1 MTNEPE
7 VLFERRGEAGVIT
20 LNRPKALNALTHHMV
35 RLIHPQMLEWAADPA
50 ITRVVLKAAAE
61 RAFCAGGD
69 IRHIYDLGRAGRYDE
84 ALAFWREEYLLNHY
98 IGIYPKPY
106 VSLIDGI
113 CMGGGFGLSAHGA
126 YRVAGD
132 RYLFAMPEV
141 NIGLFPDVGGTYVL
155 PRLKAARGVYLALTG
170 ARIKAADAKAVGL
183 ATHVVPSAR
192 FAELE
197 DALCQ
202 GGDVASTLSAHA
214 AAPEPAPLDAHGDLI
229 ADAFGR
235 ADLGA
240 ILARLDVL
248 AAAEDE
254 AGAFARKA
262 ADAMRAACPT
272 SLAIT
277 MEQMRRGPS
286 LDLAGCLALEFRVVN
301 RVARGHDFYE
311 GVRAIL
317 VDKDN
322 TPRWEP
328 ARLQDVDP
336 AMIAAH
342 FAPIPHELP
351 LGAEMV
357 QAPA

>member
-1 MTNEPE
+1 MSSEAE
-7 VLFERRGEAGVIT
+7 VLFERRGEAGIIT
-20 LNRPKALNALTHHMV
+20 LNRPKALNALSHQMV
-35 RLIHPQMLEWAADPA
+35 RMIHPQLLEWADDPQV
-50 ITRVVLKAAAE
+50 TRVVLKAAGE
-61 RAFCAGGD
+61 KAFCAGGD
-69 IRHIYDLGRAGRYDE
+69 IRAIYDLGRSGQADE
-84 ALAFWREEYLLNHY
+84 AITFWREEYLLNHY
-98 IGIYPKPY
+98 IGTYPKPY

-155 PRLKAARGVYLALTG
+155 PRLPGARGVYLALTG

-192 FAELE
+192 MAELE
-197 DALCQ
+197 AALAGGEPVDAAL
-202 GGDVASTLSAHA
+202 AAYS
-214 AAPEPAPLDAHGDLI
+214 AAPAPAPLDAHGDLI

-235 ADLGA
+235 TDIGA
-240 ILARLDVL
+240 ILARLDEIAGTDGE
-248 AAAEDE
+248 AA
-254 AGAFARKA
+254 AFARKS

-277 MEQMRRGPS
+277 MEQMRRGPT
-286 LDLAGCLALEFRVVN
+286 LTLGGALATEFRVVN

-311 GVRAIL
+311 GVRAII

-322 TPRWEP
+322 APRWEP
-328 ARLQDVDP
+328 ARLADVDP
-336 AMIAAH
+336 DVIQAH
-342 FAPIPHELP
+342 FAPIDDELS
-351 LGAEMV
+351 LAAEL
-357 QAPA
+357 A